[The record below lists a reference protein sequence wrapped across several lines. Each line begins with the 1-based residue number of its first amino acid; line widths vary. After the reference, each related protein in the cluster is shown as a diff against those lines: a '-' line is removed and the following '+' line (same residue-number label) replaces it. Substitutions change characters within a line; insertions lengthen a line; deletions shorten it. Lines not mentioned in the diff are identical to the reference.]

1 MLQTRTLRFT
11 FRDLR
16 VSKCFSTTQD
26 GTLTDFFTAFSREN
40 ALKKVYVQ
48 NLMIEQSDL
57 IYELVCNV
65 RNGYF
70 YVCGATT
77 MGNDVYKTLEKVL
90 VDRGVGDVST
100 YLSAM
105 KESGRYVQELWS

>member
-1 MLQTRTLRFT
+1 ML
-11 FRDLR
+11 
-16 VSKCFSTTQD
+16 
-26 GTLTDFFTAFSREN
+26 
-40 ALKKVYVQ
+40 LKKVYVQ

-57 IYELVCNV
+57 IYELVCK

-100 YLSAM
+100 YLSSM
-105 KESGRYVQELWS
+105 KESGEVCTRAMVIVTLVLGEMYNFKRLTV

>member
-1 MLQTRTLRFT
+1 MLRH
-11 FRDLR
+11 
-16 VSKCFSTTQD
+16 TQD
-26 GTLTDFFTAFSREN
+26 GTLTDFFAAFSREN

-57 IYELVCNV
+57 IYELVCK

-77 MGNDVYKTLEKVL
+77 MGNDVYKTLEKVPIEVL
-90 VDRGVGDVST
+90 RCIHT
-100 YLSAM
+100 
-105 KESGRYVQELWS
+105 WSP